1 MVPKLIRVKLKFPNV
16 YIENIEDTV
25 KSEIEESGTKFVRGS
40 SIAIAV
46 GSRGIKNIHQV
57 VKATTEYLKTLG
69 VNPFIVPAMG
79 SHGGANAKGQKEV
92 LESYGITEEYVGAP
106 IRSSMEVVELP
117 QGDLCHKVFID
128 RYASEADGIIII
140 NRVKVHT
147 DFHGKTESG
156 LLKMCVIG
164 LGKHRQA
171 LEIHRYGV
179 YGLRELIPIAAKHI
193 LQNSKIMLGIG
204 LVENAYDQTLVIKAV
219 RPEVMEEEEV
229 KLLNICRDNMP
240 KLPVNKLDLLIVDE
254 MGKDITGVGI
264 DPNITG
270 RMRIRN
276 EKEPETP
283 DITNIVVTDLTEAS
297 HGNALGMGLADFITK
312 RLYEKIDF
320 KATYENVLTSTFLER
335 GKMPIV
341 ADTDKRAVEYALR
354 SCGQINLESA
364 RVIRIKN
371 TLHLGE
377 IYVSQS
383 IYEEI
388 KDSKHIEI
396 VGQFEEM
403 FNEQG
408 SLKKFSLEMH

>member
-1 MVPKLIRVKLKFPNV
+1 MVPKLIRVKLKFPNQH
-16 YIENIEDTV
+16 IEDIEATV
-25 KSEIEESGTKFVRGS
+25 KSEIQKSGIKFVRGA

-46 GSRGIKNIHQV
+46 GSRGIKNIHQI

-79 SHGGANAKGQKEV
+79 SHGGANARGQKEV
-92 LESYGITEEYVGAP
+92 LESYGITEEYIGAQ

-117 QGDLCHKVFID
+117 QGDLCHKVFMD
-128 RYASEADGIIII
+128 RQASEADGIIII

-164 LGKHRQA
+164 LGKHKQA
-171 LEIHRYGV
+171 LEMHSYGV

-193 LQNSKIMLGIG
+193 LQNSKVLLGIG
-204 LVENAYDQTLVIKAV
+204 IVENAYDQTSVIKGV

-229 KLLNICRDNMP
+229 KLLQICRENMP
-240 KLPVNKLDLLIVDE
+240 KLPVNKLDVLIVDE

-270 RMRIRN
+270 RIRIKN
-276 EKEPETP
+276 EKESEAPN
-283 DITNIVVTDLTEAS
+283 ITNIVVTDLTEAS

-341 ADTDKRAVEYALR
+341 ADTDKIAFEYALR
-354 SCGQINLESA
+354 TCGQISPESA

-383 IYEEI
+383 VYKEI
-388 KDSKHIEI
+388 KDSEHIETM
-396 VGQFEEM
+396 GQFEEM
-403 FNEQG
+403 FDEKG
-408 SLKKFSLEMH
+408 SLKKFELEIH

>member
-1 MVPKLIRVKLKFPNV
+1 MVPKLIRMKLKFPNE

-25 KSEIEESGTKFVRGS
+25 KSEMQESGTKFLKGS

-46 GSRGIKNIHQV
+46 GSRGIKNNHRV
-57 VKATTEYLKTLG
+57 VKATTEYLNTLG

>member
-1 MVPKLIRVKLKFPNV
+1 MVLKLIRVKQKFPN
-16 YIENIEDTV
+16 ECIEDIETAV
-25 KSEIEESGTKFVRGS
+25 KDEMQKSEAKFIRGS
-40 SIAIAV
+40 IIAIAV
-46 GSRGIKNIHQV
+46 GSRGIKNIHRV

-69 VNPFIVPAMG
+69 VKPFIVPAMG

-92 LESYGITEEYVGAP
+92 LESYGITEEYVGVP
-106 IRSSMEVVELP
+106 IRSSMEVIELP
-117 QGDLCHKVFID
+117 QGDLCHKVFMD
-128 RYASEADGIIII
+128 RYASEADGIIVI

-164 LGKHRQA
+164 LGKHKQA
-171 LEIHRYGV
+171 LEMHRYGV

-193 LQNSKIMLGIG
+193 LLNSKILLGIG
-204 LVENAYDQTLVIKAV
+204 IVENAYDQTMVIKAV

-229 KLLNICRDNMP
+229 KLLDICRENMP
-240 KLPVNKLDLLIVDE
+240 KLPVDRLDLLIVDE

-270 RMRIRN
+270 RIRIRN
-276 EKEPETP
+276 EKEPEKP
-283 DITNIVVTDLTEAS
+283 DITNIVVTDLTESS

-312 RLYEKIDF
+312 RLYDKIDF

-341 ADTDKRAVEYALR
+341 ADTDKKAVEYALR
-354 SCGQINLESA
+354 TCGQISPENA

-383 IYEEI
+383 VYEEI
-388 KDSKHIEI
+388 KECENIEI
-396 VGQFEEM
+396 MGQFEEM
-403 FNEQG
+403 IDEQ
-408 SLKKFSLEMH
+408 STLKNGLEMY